1 MCDTQALAE
10 TVALTLVVPSPGEF
24 HLLIE
29 ACDLSDDA
37 EYECQVGRSELGP
50 ELVSPKVILSILGTG
65 ERLPSRTHQSGL
77 QPSSLRLGVLFPQ
90 TGSSPP
96 WALGTVPASDFLAKP
111 FTCLPTVID
120 PRLFPTSFP
129 QGASVD
135 PRGRKHSDLGSWAGV
150 CGHLCVWGCK
160 TST

>member
-1 MCDTQALAE
+1 MCDSQALAE

-65 ERLPSRTHQSGL
+65 ERLPSRTHQSGR
-77 QPSSLRLGVLFPQ
+77 QPSSLRSGSPLPSDWESSTLGP
-90 TGSSPP
+90 GYSP
-96 WALGTVPASDFLAKP
+96 GF
-111 FTCLPTVID
+111 
-120 PRLFPTSFP
+120 
-129 QGASVD
+129 
-135 PRGRKHSDLGSWAGV
+135 
-150 CGHLCVWGCK
+150 
-160 TST
+160 